1 METFAGMEAFV
12 TVVECGGFTAAATRL
27 RTAKSSVSDTVRAL
41 EERLGVRL
49 LERTTRRL
57 RPTEAGRT
65 FYLRCR
71 RLLDE
76 AKAAREEARLLQQSP
91 VGTLRLAAPDSFAE
105 RFILPGLAGFLARYP
120 SVDVDLVTAARFV
133 NLVADGFDLAIR
145 IDPAPDPGLV
155 VRRIGTSRLVVVA
168 APAYLETHGA
178 PATLQDLARHS
189 CVCFSPL
196 ESRTE
201 WTVGGET
208 ATVRPKLLV
217 SAIEALRAAALGG
230 VGITMIPD
238 WMVVDALAGGTLVR
252 LFADREPAGAGIY
265 AVYPTARLL
274 SPLIRLFVDHLA
286 GEMRRHAMQE

>member
-105 RFILPGLAGFLARYP
+105 RFILPGLGGFLARYP
-120 SVDVDLVTAARFV
+120 AVDIDLVTAARFV

-168 APAYLETHGA
+168 APAYLEAHGV
-178 PATLQDLARHS
+178 PATLQDLARHR

-201 WTVGGET
+201 WQVGGET
-208 ATVRPKLLV
+208 ATVRPKLSV

-230 VGITMIPD
+230 VGVTMIPD
-238 WMVVDALAGGTLVR
+238 WMVVDALAAGTLVR

-274 SPLIRLFVDHLA
+274 SPLVRLFVDHLT
-286 GEMRRHAMQE
+286 GEMRQHAVAA